1 MTRTTRVE
9 PVSEDQEDAIMGLA
23 WRVIDVTDPDAPQ
36 EISRHNLEPEAIEAA
51 RLYEAEPS
59 NEPGSDPDDTQDDDA
74 SQEGVGKSDE

>member
-9 PVSEDQEDAIMGLA
+9 PVSEDQEDAVIGLA

-51 RLYEAEPS
+51 RLYEAETS
-59 NEPGSDPDDTQDDDA
+59 SEPGSDSDDTQDYDA
-74 SQEGVGKSDE
+74 SQANVGKSDE